1 MYLPL
6 GTYSPEI
13 KLGLVSASRNCF
25 PRSLSEE
32 RTFRLLEA
40 CKQAGITPFVP
51 QGESRVIDTKDHA
64 MDAARQFKEAGCDAV
79 VFFLGNFSPEIED
92 ACFVRAFNG
101 PVMILAA
108 AEESG
113 ASLLEKRGDALCG
126 LLSAV
131 LAVSKRDL
139 LDRVHLPEN
148 PVGGAEE
155 AVQEIA
161 HFIKVAK
168 VVKGTR
174 NATIGLFGPRPR
186 DFETCNYNLA
196 SVNSIGVEV
205 EELGL
210 FDLQNEIKRIKERGE
225 ETELIKAD
233 MKREMP
239 SIPDD
244 DFASGLSV
252 YERAI
257 KNFRD
262 RLKLSGAATQ
272 CWSEQEMSLKHVP
285 CFINGRMA
293 QGGFPIACEND
304 CYSLISEL
312 LAQYASDST
321 VGILDINHSIPK
333 DLHDSL
339 KDYPIKDMVGMFHC
353 GNASTRLLKNPEM
366 KYQVIMKRM
375 MEPDSQPDIT
385 RGTIEGQF
393 IGSPIT
399 VVQVHGFGDKMAA
412 YLIEGHFLDLD
423 PKTFGCTGTAYLPGF
438 SRFYR
443 HVLLG
448 RFHHHASVAFSHC
461 AAVLYDAFKLL
472 GFVHVYTPLPDCIP
486 YPGENIFRNGFIS
499 ARNSI
504 ART

>member
-32 RTFRLLEA
+32 RTLRVLA
-40 CKQAGITPFVP
+40 GCRQAGIEPFVP
-51 QGESRVIDTKDHA
+51 EGPSQIIETKDHA
-64 MDAARQFKEAGCDAV
+64 AEAARQFKQAGCDAV
-79 VFFLGNFSPEIED
+79 VYYLGNFSPEIED
-92 ACFVRAFNG
+92 AYFIKLFDG
-101 PVMILAA
+101 PVMMIAA

-113 ASLLEKRGDALCG
+113 ATLLEKRGDALCG
-126 LLSAV
+126 LLSAA
-131 LAVSKRDL
+131 LAVSKRGL
-139 LDRVHLPEN
+139 AQRVHLPEF
-148 PVGGAEE
+148 PVVGADE
-155 AVQEIA
+155 AVKEIA
-161 HFIKVAK
+161 HFIKVVK
-168 VVKGTR
+168 VVKGIR
-174 NATIGLFGPRPR
+174 NATVGLFGPRPR

-196 SVNSIGVEV
+196 SVNSIGIEV

-210 FDLQNEIKRIKERGE
+210 FDLQNEIKRIKAKGE
-225 ETELIKAD
+225 DTLSIKTD
-233 MKREMP
+233 MKREVP
-239 SIPDD
+239 SIPDEE
-244 DFASGLSV
+244 FADRLSV

-262 RLKLSGAATQ
+262 QLKLSGAATQ
-272 CWSEQEMSLKHVP
+272 CWSEQELSLRHVP

-304 CYSLISEL
+304 CYSLIAEL
-312 LAQYASDST
+312 LGQYASNAT

-333 DLHDSL
+333 DLHESL

-353 GNASTRLLKNPEM
+353 GNASTKLLKNPEM

-375 MEPDSQPDIT
+375 MEPDTQADIT

-393 IGSPIT
+393 SASPIT
-399 VVQVHGFGDKMAA
+399 VVQVHGRGDKMQA
-412 YLIEGHFLDLD
+412 YLMEGHFLDLD
-423 PKTFGCTGTAYLPGF
+423 PKTFGCTGTAHLPGF

-448 RFHHHASVAFSHC
+448 RFHHHAAVAFGHC
-461 AAVLYDAFKLL
+461 AAVLYDAFKII
-472 GFVHVYTPLPDCIP
+472 GMEQVYTPLPSPMP
-486 YPGENIFRNGFIS
+486 YPGENVFQNHRLS
-499 ARNSI
+499 
-504 ART
+504 